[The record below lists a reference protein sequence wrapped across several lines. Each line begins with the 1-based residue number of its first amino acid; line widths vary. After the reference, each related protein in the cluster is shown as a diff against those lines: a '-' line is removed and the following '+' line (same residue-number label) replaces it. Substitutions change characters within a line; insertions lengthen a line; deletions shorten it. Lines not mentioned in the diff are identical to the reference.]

1 MIKIKTS
8 LKKHTSKLTKTALK
22 VVKLNTKVSQNRSN
36 IDLHNFVIDNDVNNI
51 VEAVNNNYKIINQ
64 KDHFFKTA
72 LDYALIGKNHD
83 ILNDLVLLG
92 ARVSMSFYDCK
103 NDNDLLKILETL
115 DQVGYNFNNI
125 DCLGFAPIHYASG
138 QAFEKSVKFLIEKK
152 VDINIR
158 SIHGETALKFALRQN
173 RSGLITGDC

>member
-1 MIKIKTS
+1 MLKLKNKIKKHAS
-8 LKKHTSKLTKTALK
+8 LFAQKTLK
-22 VVKLNTKVSQNRSN
+22 VASITKLKSDTEF
-36 IDLHNFVIDNDVNNI
+36 HNFVINNDIKNI
-51 VEAVNNNYKIINQ
+51 VTAVNNNYKILNQ
-64 KDHFFKTA
+64 KDINFKTA
-72 LDYALIGKNHD
+72 LDYALAQNNQE
-83 ILNDLVLLG
+83 ILTDLVLLG

-115 DQVGYNFNNI
+115 DKVGYNFNNI

-138 QAFEKSVKFLIEKK
+138 QAFERSVKFLIEKK

>member
-1 MIKIKTS
+1 MIKIKNS
-8 LKKHTSKLTKTALK
+8 LKKHTSKLTKKALK
-22 VVKLNTKVSQNRSN
+22 VVKLNTKASQNRSN
-36 IDLHNFVIDNDVNNI
+36 IDLHNFVIDNDVTNI
-51 VEAVNNNYKIINQ
+51 IESVNNNYKIINQ

-72 LDYALIGKNHD
+72 LDYALVGRNND

-92 ARVSMSFYDCK
+92 ARVSMCFYDCK